1 MANITQASFCQ
12 VDEVLLTFGYLVM
25 QYKKMM
31 SDDPNDTEAC
41 KSIIESIEKRWAS
54 TDQEIFIAAIILN
67 PFYRNTTFATL
78 NFLNNA
84 GIRALLSHLWTR
96 FYQTQ
101 PPDDFYTQ
109 VGDYLNQHRMFE
121 NLKTEVAVARV
132 EAERKVCLRSPYT
145 LQEQNT

>member
-1 MANITQASFCQ
+1 
-12 VDEVLLTFGYLVM
+12 
-25 QYKKMM
+25 MM
-31 SDDPNDTEAC
+31 SDDPDDTGAC

-67 PFYRNTTFATL
+67 PFYRNTTFAPL

-84 GIRALLSHLWTR
+84 GIRALLGHLWTR
-96 FYQTQ
+96 FYRTQ

-109 VGDYLNQHRMFE
+109 VGDYLNQRGMFE

-132 EAERKVCLRSPYT
+132 EAERKVCLESPYT
-145 LQEQNT
+145 NNFKN